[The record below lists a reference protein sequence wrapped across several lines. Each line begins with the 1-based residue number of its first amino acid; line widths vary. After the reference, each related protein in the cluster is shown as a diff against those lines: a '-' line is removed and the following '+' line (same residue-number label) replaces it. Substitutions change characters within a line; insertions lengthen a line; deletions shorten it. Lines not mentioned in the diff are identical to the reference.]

1 MRSRTRVVPVL
12 LGLVALMAV
21 ACGDSADVGGSGGD
35 GEPHALS
42 GELTFFAYEDAFE
55 PALLDPFESANP
67 GVTVRTA
74 AFSNADETVTKLQS
88 GFQADVIN
96 VCVEDTARMAAA
108 GLLQPIDTG
117 RIENWDRLF
126 PSFKELDG
134 VVIDG
139 EVYLTPM
146 VGGTSGIMY
155 NADLVPGGVESYA
168 DVFTEEFRGRIGLD
182 DDPLSGIAV
191 AAMALGI
198 EQPLE
203 LDDAELQQVQ
213 DYLIEKKPLLR
224 SLFKG
229 DADVSQLFGSEE
241 IVVAVPGYKGTT
253 EVLRKDG
260 LPAAY
265 ALASEGQL
273 TWTCGYSIGASSQNV
288 DGAYALINHYSQP
301 NTQAWQAENF
311 FFLVSNQDTLGA
323 VSQQVIEEAGLEDPG
338 SFQNAVPYAIPAN
351 YDQWIEVWRE
361 FKSA

>member
-1 MRSRTRVVPVL
+1 MRSRARMAPVL
-12 LGLVALMAV
+12 LGVMALIAM
-21 ACGDSADVGGSGGD
+21 ACGADKGAGAGGGAP
-35 GEPHALS
+35 GELS
-42 GELTFFAYEDAFE
+42 GDLTFFAYEDAFE
-55 PALLDPFESANP
+55 PALLNPFETANP

-74 AFSNADETVTKLQS
+74 AFSNADETITKLQS

-108 GLLQPIDTG
+108 GLLQPIDTA
-117 RIENWDRLF
+117 RIQDWDRLF
-126 PSFKELDG
+126 PAFKELDG
-134 VVIDG
+134 VVVDG
-139 EVYLTPM
+139 EVYLIPM

-155 NADLVPGGVESYA
+155 NSDLVPGGVTSYA
-168 DVFTEEFRGRIGLD
+168 DVFTEEFRGKIGLD

-198 EQPLE
+198 EQPLD

-224 SLFKG
+224 ALFKG

-241 IVVAVPGYKGTT
+241 IVVAIPGYKGTT
-253 EVLRKDG
+253 EVLSKDG

-265 ALASEGQL
+265 TLASEGQL
-273 TWTCGYSIGASSQNV
+273 TWTCGYSIGANAQNV
-288 DGAYALINHYSQP
+288 DAAYALINHYSKP

-311 FFLVSNQDTLGA
+311 FYLVSNQDTLGA
-323 VSQQVIEEAGLEDPG
+323 VSDKVIDEAGLQDPG
-338 SFQNAVPYAIPAN
+338 SFENAVPYAIPEN
-351 YDQWIEVWRE
+351 YDRWIEVWRE